1 MIVFFKDRAL
11 TLLDTYF
18 PFLILFSS
26 IKYDFITRLMGEFL
40 LGNVLGFF
48 LKVVLIA
55 ILS

>member
-1 MIVFFKDRAL
+1 MFFKDRAL